1 MQPYTLVQHI
11 DLFNTHTHVWVCV
24 CVCVCVCACVLN
36 LLNVLK
42 YFNIFSI
49 ILTQVSRVGTPAYL
63 APEMLTQEGDIGTIS
78 QKSVYSVFIV

>member
-1 MQPYTLVQHI
+1 MCVCE
-11 DLFNTHTHVWVCV
+11 CV
-24 CVCVCVCACVLN
+24 CVCMRVCIEFVKCSKFLR
-36 LLNVLK
+36 
-42 YFNIFSI
+42 YFNIFST